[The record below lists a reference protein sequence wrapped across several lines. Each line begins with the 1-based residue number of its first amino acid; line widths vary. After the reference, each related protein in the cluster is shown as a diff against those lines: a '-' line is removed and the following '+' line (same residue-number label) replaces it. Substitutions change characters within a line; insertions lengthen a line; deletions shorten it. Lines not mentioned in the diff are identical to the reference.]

1 MSMNDLPQG
10 EKYIR
15 SHRFHKRWHK
25 VLMVLGSV
33 VVFCT
38 TYALILPAITMER
51 GCQIPEHTHTDACYT
66 QVSSVR
72 KMVPVCTPETLEI
85 HQHTADCYDA
95 SGEVSCGYADF
106 VVHTHDAEC
115 YDENGVLWCPLPEI
129 RTHEHT
135 EACYA
140 QVGGELIC
148 GHEESDGSDGH
159 MHNEDCYGEDGELQC
174 PLSESEAVD
183 EHHHTD
189 DCYAEEHSELSCGRA
204 EVILHRHVATCYDEN
219 GGLICGKMQVL
230 QHQHSD
236 ACFEAV
242 EVSVDADVLTCTIP
256 EEDGGHQHTARCY
269 GVWELTC
276 GLEEHTHTEACKTA
290 GLTEEEQAQVD
301 EVIAQIDTLPTRE
314 EITEILNSFEATGDD
329 DGYSTYLTE
338 ITVKA
343 KVAYKA
349 YEALTEDQKAKV
361 TNADKLMAL
370 EFLWSSQTLE
380 SGEALTSDAARV
392 SGISITSIADGT
404 GPFDSDDTTGN
415 DSSAENRIVR
425 TFDTVTYQFEVQ
437 MDAYASESFSEARVK
452 LEFVLPLTADQ
463 AVFDQTAMAWMDQ
476 TAGYAPTLTTETRTI
491 DGIETECQVL
501 TCYKWLLPST
511 GHQSVVPGSF
521 GENVTI
527 NVKSMKNGD
536 TFAPIFSAA
545 MEHGTWDGVCAEHNQ
560 EEKASAAADKITVSA
575 APKYNIRIG
584 CDATYKSSFDFNS
597 GNGIAQAYGSGY
609 GKGQVTGR
617 IVKYG
622 IVVQLYNS
630 NASRGLKGIEL
641 PDGSD
646 ITFDLKVSSEYT
658 INMPNTGDGYSQGQ

>member
-10 EKYIR
+10 EKYIK

-38 TYALILPAITMER
+38 IYAMILPAITMER
-51 GCQIPEHTHTDACYT
+51 ECQIPEHTHMDACYT

-72 KMVPVCTPETLEI
+72 KMVPVCTPETLEM

-95 SGEVSCGYADF
+95 SGEVNCGYADF

-115 YDENGVLWCPLPEI
+115 YDENGALWCPLPEI

-148 GHEESDGSDGH
+148 DHEESDGSDGH
-159 MHNEDCYGEDGELQC
+159 MHNGDCYDEDGELQC
-174 PLSESEAVD
+174 LLSESGAVE

-189 DCYAEEHSELSCGRA
+189 DCYAEGHSELTCGRA
-204 EVILHRHVATCYDEN
+204 EIILHRHAAACYDEN
-219 GGLICGKMQVL
+219 GSLICGKMQVL
-230 QHQHSD
+230 QHLHSD

-242 EVSVDADVLTCTIP
+242 EVPVDANVLTCTIP
-256 EEDGGHQHTARCY
+256 EEEGGHQHTARCY
-269 GVWELTC
+269 GDWELTC

-290 GLTEEEQAQVD
+290 GLTEEQAQVD
-301 EVIAQIDTLPTRE
+301 E
-314 EITEILNSFEATGDD
+314 
-329 DGYSTYLTE
+329 
-338 ITVKA
+338 
-343 KVAYKA
+343 
-349 YEALTEDQKAKV
+349 
-361 TNADKLMAL
+361 
-370 EFLWSSQTLE
+370 SSQTLE

-404 GPFDSDDTTGN
+404 GPFDSDDAAGN
-415 DSSAENRIVR
+415 DSSAENKIVR

-437 MDAYASESFSEARVK
+437 MDSYTSESFSEARVK
-452 LEFVLPLTADQ
+452 LEFVLPMTADQ

-501 TCYKWLLPST
+501 TCYKWLLPSP
-511 GHQSVVPGSF
+511 GHQSVVPGTF
-521 GENVTI
+521 GENVTV

-560 EEKASAAADKITVSA
+560 EEKASASADKITVSA
-575 APKYNIRIG
+575 APKYNIQIG
-584 CDATYKSSFDFNS
+584 CSASYKSSFDFNS
-597 GNGIAQAYGSGY
+597 GNEIAQSYGDGY

-630 NASRGLKGIEL
+630 NASRGLKGIEV
-641 PDGSD
+641 PDGSP
-646 ITFDLKVSSEYT
+646 ITFDLNLSSEYT
-658 INMPNTGDGYSQGQ
+658 INTP